1 MIRQKISPCLWFDD
15 NGEEAARFYAS
26 LFEDSAI
33 GAITRFVDGAH
44 RPAGSVMTVEFRL
57 AGLRFV
63 ALNGGPHFTFSE
75 AVSMSVEC
83 ETQDEVDRLW
93 AALGDGGQPGPC
105 GWIKD
110 RFGLSWQIVPVAIV
124 EMMGDPDAIRVK
136 RVVDAMMTMGKLDIA
151 ALRRAYE
158 S

>member
-1 MIRQKISPCLWFDD
+1 
-15 NGEEAARFYAS
+15 
-26 LFEDSAI
+26 
-33 GAITRFVDGAH
+33 
-44 RPAGSVMTVEFRL
+44 
-57 AGLRFV
+57 
-63 ALNGGPHFTFSE
+63 
-75 AVSMSVEC
+75 MSVEC